1 MIAGEARVCSLKSRV
16 TGGLPRHSDR
26 GVVKGD
32 GMTTPTKLNLSRQQ
46 RKEVDRLCAEFDP
59 EKHIPE
65 WIRDRGASED
75 WAAYARV
82 DRYELR
88 GLLEAA
94 VLLGKALRQ
103 LDTAVRLEVFYA
115 ASDELTNGRCAD
127 EEDCEVRRLMR
138 TSRLTRT
145 SS

>member
-1 MIAGEARVCSLKSRV
+1 MATA
-16 TGGLPRHSDR
+16 
-26 GVVKGD
+26 
-32 GMTTPTKLNLSRQQ
+32 TKLNLSRQQ

-59 EKHIPE
+59 GKHIPE
-65 WIRDRGASED
+65 SIRDRGASED

-88 GLLEAA
+88 GLLEVA

-115 ASDELTNGRCAD
+115 ASDELTKGRWPD
-127 EEDCEVRRLMR
+127 EKDWEARRRLDENLTLDEDKLLRNSIHEASTVPAVRRALSIDDPQVVI
-138 TSRLTRT
+138 TP
-145 SS
+145 